1 MASVDDNE
9 AEYTDESISF
19 LETLW
24 GEGYLSPGGP
34 EEVRAVLEGI
44 DLTGKRVLDIGCGSG
59 GITRSLAADYGAA
72 QVVGIDVEAPVLEQA
87 RRRAKDDD
95 ISDRVDFIQ
104 VEPGP
109 LPFADGEFDIVF
121 SKDSMIHI
129 PDKESLFADIMRIL
143 APGGWLVASDWLM
156 AHDDEPS
163 DDMKRYLDLEGLS
176 FAMASPRRYRKALEG
191 AGFHDVELRNRNPW
205 YREVARRELAALE
218 GDLYE
223 KAAAAAG
230 REVVDANI
238 QTWRA
243 MSVVL
248 DSGEHCPHHLRGRKL
263 A

>member
-1 MASVDDNE
+1 MTAVNDGE

-34 EEVRAVLEGI
+34 DEVRAVLDGI
-44 DLTGKRVLDIGCGSG
+44 DLTGKTVLDIGCGSG
-59 GITRSLAADYGAA
+59 GITRSLATDYGAA
-72 QVVGIDVEAPVLEQA
+72 RVIGVDVEAPVLEQA
-87 RRRAKDDD
+87 RRRAKKDD
-95 ISDRVDFIQ
+95 ISDRVEFLQ
-104 VEPGP
+104 VESGP

-129 PDKESLFADIMRIL
+129 PDKEALFADIMRIL

-163 DDMKRYLDLEGLS
+163 ADMKRYLELEGLS
-176 FAMASPRRYRKALEG
+176 FAMASPHRYRKALEG
-191 AGFHDVELRNRNPW
+191 AGFLDVELRNRNPW
-205 YREVARRELAALE
+205 YREVARRELTALE

-248 DSGEHCPHHLRGRKL
+248 DSGEHCPHHLRGRKQ